1 MWLLYGRGGD
11 GDLSGLGGDSS
22 CKGHFPRRQLTLL
35 QQHVELV
42 VIGVQSGRFA
52 WGVALVIF
60 VSVRSNPLPALAEV
74 RASEPF
80 P

>member
-1 MWLLYGRGGD
+1 MEH
-11 GDLSGLGGDSS
+11 LSGLEADAS
-22 CKGHFPRRQLTLL
+22 CKGDFPRRPLTLL

-42 VIGVQSGRFA
+42 AIGVQSGKFA

-60 VSVRSNPLPALAEV
+60 VSMRSNPLPALAEV
-74 RASEPF
+74 RVSAPF